1 MVFVTNEADNW
12 LLLAADITILL
23 NKLSTNN
30 LAMKHWE
37 NKTPSWYGFTLTT
50 EVIHSSAKELR

>member
-37 NKTPSWYGFTLTT
+37 NETPSWYGFTLTT
-50 EVIHSSAKELR
+50 EVIHSSAKELG